1 MAVKIVRGRALS
13 TLSLTPL
20 IDIVFLLLIFFLVA
34 TRFAEEDRKLE
45 VQLPT
50 ASEAQPMTEEPDEI
64 AININEEGR
73 FFVGGKFIDEK
84 ELFELLRTARINN
97 PVGQPVVIRADER
110 VPFAFVAQVMNLC
123 NKAGIFNYT
132 VATEG
137 AT

>member
-1 MAVKIVRGRALS
+1 MAIKIDPGRALS
-13 TLSLTPL
+13 MLSLTPL

-50 ASEAQPMTEEPDEI
+50 ASEAQPMTEQPDEI
-64 AININEEGR
+64 AINITEEGR
-73 FFVGGKFIDEK
+73 FFVGGKFMEED

-97 PVGQPVVIRADER
+97 PVGQPVMIRADER
-110 VPFAFVAQVMNLC
+110 VPFAFVATAMNLC
-123 NKAGIFNYT
+123 AKAGIFNYT
-132 VATEG
+132 VDTQG

>member
-1 MAVKIVRGRALS
+1 MVEETLGYVLREMYDQKNGGFYS
-13 TLSLTPL
+13 TQ
-20 IDIVFLLLIFFLVA
+20 DA
-34 TRFAEEDRKLE
+34 D
-45 VQLPT
+45 
-50 ASEAQPMTEEPDEI
+50 SEG
-64 AININEEGR
+64 EEGK